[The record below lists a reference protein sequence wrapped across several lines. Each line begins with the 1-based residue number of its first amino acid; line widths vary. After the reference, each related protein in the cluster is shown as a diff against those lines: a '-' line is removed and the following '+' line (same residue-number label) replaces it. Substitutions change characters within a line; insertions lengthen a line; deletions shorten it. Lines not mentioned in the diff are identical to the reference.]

1 MGFEVNFANFS
12 ITTLTSD
19 ITANQDSFSVDDGSI
34 LPEAPFVAVIFNPVY
49 PDVLS
54 DPYKEI
60 IYVGAKVGNTL
71 SSVVRAYES
80 TVQRNHNAGDY
91 VAFVI
96 TAGIMEAI
104 KDSLSKAF
112 KEDSL
117 PSGDDGDIRLVDGK
131 VYIKLP

>member
-1 MGFEVNFANFS
+1 MSFTINFANFS
-12 ITTLTSD
+12 ITTLSAD
-19 ITANQDSFSVDDGSI
+19 ITSVQDSFDVDDGSI
-34 LPEAPFVAVIFNPVY
+34 LPDAPFVAVIFNPVY

-80 TVQRNHNAGDY
+80 TTQRSHNAGDY

-104 KDSLSKAF
+104 KDSLSNIF
-112 KEDSL
+112 TESSL
-117 PSGDDGDIRLVDGK
+117 PTGEDGDVRIVGSK
-131 VYIKLP
+131 VYIKI